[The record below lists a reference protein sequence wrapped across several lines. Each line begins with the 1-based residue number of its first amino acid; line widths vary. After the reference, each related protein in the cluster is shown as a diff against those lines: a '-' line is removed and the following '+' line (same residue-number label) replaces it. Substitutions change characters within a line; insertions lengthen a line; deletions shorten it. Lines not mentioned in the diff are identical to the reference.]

1 MTNTEKKTTV
11 SVSEETKKQLAEFGS
26 KGESFDEILHR
37 VMDKADSFCA
47 KEEQGKE
54 SDPE

>member
-1 MTNTEKKTTV
+1 MTDTTRKTTV
-11 SVSEETKKQLAEFGS
+11 SVSEETKKQLAKFGS